1 LCRIH
6 ASRVYDSWMSIPKRH
21 AAPSQITAAHRTF
34 FVTTSIHE
42 KRALLQSTRSAELFL
57 NVVDNYRQQGKFAL
71 HEFVVMPD
79 HVHLLLTVNSDISI
93 ERAIQFIKG
102 GFAHRAGKELGF
114 RAPVWQKGF
123 SEVRVS
129 DEARFDQ
136 FTIYIRNN
144 PVRAR
149 LASRP
154 EEFPFSSASNSLALD
169 PRPQG
174 LKPSNFEQSLRYG

>member
-1 LCRIH
+1 
-6 ASRVYDSWMSIPKRH
+6 MSIPKRY
-21 AAPSQITAAHRTF
+21 AAPRQITVAHRTF

-42 KRALLQSTRSAELFL
+42 KRALLQSSQSAELFL
-57 NVVDNYRQQGKFAL
+57 NVLNSHRQQGKFTL

-93 ERAIQFIKG
+93 ERAVQFIKG
-102 GFAHRAGKELGF
+102 GFSHRAGKELDF
-114 RAPVWQKGF
+114 QAPVWQKWF
-123 SEVRVS
+123 SEIRVL
-129 DEARFDQ
+129 DEPSYEH
-136 FTIYIRNN
+136 FTSYIRNN

-154 EEFPFSSASNSLALD
+154 EEFPFSSASNSLVLD

-174 LKPSNFEQSLRYG
+174 LKPPNIEPSLRYG